1 MSTST
6 FAAAAADAID
16 YSDDDDEES
25 SESEE
30 VSDISVAVSSEDDSD
45 EDSDEDSD
53 DDDEWDTE
61 EEALFLRDAQDIQ
74 NRTSRSVG
82 TAAMED
88 RRFRGLFGAR
98 IEIVLKVWSM
108 LWEDGLRP
116 EKSKPK
122 HLLWTLYFLKVY
134 PREAPGCSAV
144 GGSKGAV
151 DPKTLR
157 KWVWLFI
164 ERIAELADEVVS
176 IFCRAGA
183 RILAHRRLTSPF
195 LPHPSSASH
204 RSTLR
209 AGSVPTTWA
218 TTVS

>member
-6 FAAAAADAID
+6 FAAAANAID
-16 YSDDDDEES
+16 SEDNDELS

-30 VSDISVAVSSEDDSD
+30 VSDVSVAASSNDSGD
-45 EDSDEDSD
+45 GSD
-53 DDDEWDTE
+53 DDDNDNNDGDTE
-61 EEALFLRDAQDIQ
+61 EAVFLRDARDIQ
-74 NRTSRSVG
+74 NRTSRCVG

-108 LWEDGLRP
+108 LMEDGLRP
-116 EKSKPK
+116 KKSKPK

-144 GGSKGAV
+144 GGSKGAI

-157 KWVWLFI
+157 KWVWHFI

-176 IFCRAGA
+176 IFCHASA
-183 RILAHRRLTSPF
+183 RIFAHPCLTSP
-195 LPHPSSASH
+195 LSSRPSSPSH

-209 AGSVPTTWA
+209 AGSVPTMWA

>member
-1 MSTST
+1 MSNST
-6 FAAAAADAID
+6 FAAAADAID
-16 YSDDDDEES
+16 YSDDDDKLS

-30 VSDISVAVSSEDDSD
+30 VSDVSVAASSDDSD
-45 EDSDEDSD
+45 DGSD
-53 DDDEWDTE
+53 DDDDNDDDGDTE
-61 EEALFLRDAQDIQ
+61 EAVFLRDARDIQ
-74 NRTSRSVG
+74 NRTSRCVG

-88 RRFRGLFGAR
+88 RRFRSLFGAR

-108 LWEDGLRP
+108 LLEDGLRP
-116 EKSKPK
+116 KKSKPK

-144 GGSKGAV
+144 GGSKGAI

-176 IFCRAGA
+176 IFCRSDA
-183 RILAHRRLTSPF
+183 RILAHRRLTTSPF
-195 LPHPSSASH
+195 LPRPSPPSH
-204 RSTLR
+204 RLTLR
-209 AGSVPTTWA
+209 AGLVPTTWA
-218 TTVS
+218 TTAS

>member
-1 MSTST
+1 MSNSI
-6 FAAAAADAID
+6 FAATAADAID
-16 YSDDDDEES
+16 YSDNDDEES

-30 VSDISVAVSSEDDSD
+30 VSDISTVAVSSNDSD
-45 EDSDEDSD
+45 EDSNDSD
-53 DDDEWDTE
+53 DSNDGDTE
-61 EEALFLRDAQDIQ
+61 EAVFLRDARDIQ
-74 NRTSRSVG
+74 NRTSRCVG

-88 RRFRGLFGAR
+88 RRFHGLFGVR
-98 IEIVLKVWSM
+98 IEILLKVWSM
-108 LWEDGLRP
+108 LLEDGLRP
-116 EKSKPK
+116 KKSKPK

-144 GGSKGAV
+144 GGSKGAI

-176 IFCRAGA
+176 IFCHADA
-183 RILAHRRLTSPF
+183 RILAHRCLTSPF
-195 LPHPSSASH
+195 LPRPSSPSH

-209 AGSVPTTWA
+209 ASSVPTMWA
-218 TTVS
+218 TTAS

>member
-1 MSTST
+1 MSNAT

-16 YSDDDDEES
+16 YSDNDDEEL

-30 VSDISVAVSSEDDSD
+30 VSDISTVAVSSDDSD

-53 DDDEWDTE
+53 DDGDGDTE
-61 EEALFLRDAQDIQ
+61 EAVFLRDARDIQ
-74 NRTSRSVG
+74 NRMSRCVG
-82 TAAMED
+82 MAAMED

-98 IEIVLKVWSM
+98 IEIILKVWSM
-108 LWEDGLRP
+108 LLEDCLCP
-116 EKSKPK
+116 KKSKPK

-144 GGSKGAV
+144 GGSKGAI
-151 DPKTLR
+151 DPKTLQ

-164 ERIAELADEVVS
+164 ERIAELADEVESLFCHADAS
-176 IFCRAGA
+176 I
-183 RILAHRRLTSPF
+183 LTHRRLTSPF
-195 LPHPSSASH
+195 LPRPFSPSH

-218 TTVS
+218 TTAS

>member
-1 MSTST
+1 MSNAT
-6 FAAAAADAID
+6 FAAAAADAIY
-16 YSDDDDEES
+16 YSDNDDEES

-30 VSDISVAVSSEDDSD
+30 VSDISTVAVSSD
-45 EDSDEDSD
+45 DSDEDSD
-53 DDDEWDTE
+53 DDDDEDDGDTE
-61 EEALFLRDAQDIQ
+61 DAVFLRDARDIQ

-108 LWEDGLRP
+108 LLEDGLRP

-122 HLLWTLYFLKVY
+122 HLIWTLYFLKVY
-134 PREAPGCSAV
+134 PREAPGCSRV
-144 GGSKGAV
+144 GGSKGAI

-157 KWVWLFI
+157 KWVWLLI

-176 IFCRAGA
+176 IFFVMPTLSSSHTVASPPRFCRA
-183 RILAHRRLTSPF
+183 RRH
-195 LPHPSSASH
+195 HPAD
-204 RSTLR
+204 RL
-209 AGSVPTTWA
+209 
-218 TTVS
+218 

>member
-1 MSTST
+1 
-6 FAAAAADAID
+6 
-16 YSDDDDEES
+16 
-25 SESEE
+25 
-30 VSDISVAVSSEDDSD
+30 
-45 EDSDEDSD
+45 
-53 DDDEWDTE
+53 
-61 EEALFLRDAQDIQ
+61 
-74 NRTSRSVG
+74 
-82 TAAMED
+82 MED

-116 EKSKPK
+116 EKIKPK

-134 PREAPGCSAV
+134 SREAPGCSAV
-144 GGSKGAV
+144 GGSKGAI

-164 ERIAELADEVVS
+164 ERIAKLADEVVS

-183 RILAHRRLTSPF
+183 RILAHRHLTSPF
-195 LPHPSSASH
+195 LPRPSLASH

-218 TTVS
+218 TTAS

>member
-1 MSTST
+1 MSNST
-6 FAAAAADAID
+6 FAAAAAEDID

-25 SESEE
+25 SASEE
-30 VSDISVAVSSEDDSD
+30 VSDNSVASSDDSYDGSDDSD
-45 EDSDEDSD
+45 DEDD
-53 DDDEWDTE
+53 GDA
-61 EEALFLRDAQDIQ
+61 EEAVFLRDALDIQ

-88 RRFRGLFGAR
+88 RRFRGLFGAC
-98 IEIVLKVWSM
+98 IEIVLKVWLM
-108 LWEDGLRP
+108 LGEGGLRP

-122 HLLWTLYFLKVY
+122 HLLWMLYFLKVY
-134 PREAPGCSAV
+134 QREAPGCSAV
-144 GGSKGAV
+144 GGSKGAI

-176 IFCRAGA
+176 IFWRAGA

-195 LPHPSSASH
+195 LPRPSSASH

-209 AGSVPTTWA
+209 AGWVPTTWA
-218 TTVS
+218 TTAL

>member
-6 FAAAAADAID
+6 FAAAADAID
-16 YSDDDDEES
+16 YSDDDDELL

-30 VSDISVAVSSEDDSD
+30 VSDVSVAASSDDSD
-45 EDSDEDSD
+45 DGSD
-53 DDDEWDTE
+53 DDDDDDNNDRDTE
-61 EEALFLRDAQDIQ
+61 EAVFLRDARDIQ
-74 NRTSRSVG
+74 NRTSRCVG

-108 LWEDGLRP
+108 LLEDGLRP
-116 EKSKPK
+116 KKSKPK

-144 GGSKGAV
+144 GGSKGAI

-164 ERIAELADEVVS
+164 EKIAELADEVVS
-176 IFCRAGA
+176 IFCRADT
-183 RILAHRRLTSPF
+183 LTSSHTVASP
-195 LPHPSSASH
+195 PRSCRARRRHPAD
-204 RSTLR
+204 RL
-209 AGSVPTTWA
+209 
-218 TTVS
+218 

>member
-1 MSTST
+1 MSNAT

-16 YSDDDDEES
+16 HSSDDDEES

-30 VSDISVAVSSEDDSD
+30 VSDILVAVSSEDDSA
-45 EDSDEDSD
+45 EDSD
-53 DDDEWDTE
+53 DSDKDNDGDTE
-61 EEALFLRDAQDIQ
+61 EAMFLRDARDIQ
-74 NRTSRSVG
+74 NRTSWCVG

-88 RRFRGLFGAR
+88 RRFRSNFGVGIA
-98 IEIVLKVWSM
+98 IVMKVWLM

-116 EKSKPK
+116 KKSKPK
-122 HLLWTLYFLKVY
+122 HLLWTLYFLNVF
-134 PREAPGCSAV
+134 PREAPGCSTV
-144 GGSKGAV
+144 GGSKGAI
-151 DPKTLR
+151 DPKTLQ

-176 IFCRAGA
+176 YFCPASA
-183 RILAHRRLTSPF
+183 PILAHRRLTTSPF
-195 LPHPSSASH
+195 LPRPLSPSH

-218 TTVS
+218 MTAS

>member
-1 MSTST
+1 MSNST
-6 FAAAAADAID
+6 FASAAADAID
-16 YSDDDDEES
+16 YSEDVDEES

-45 EDSDEDSD
+45 EDSDDDSD
-53 DDDEWDTE
+53 EDDDEDTE
-61 EEALFLRDAQDIQ
+61 EAMFLRDARDIQ
-74 NRTSRSVG
+74 NRTSWCVG

-108 LWEDGLRP
+108 LLEDGLRP
-116 EKSKPK
+116 KKSKPK

-144 GGSKGAV
+144 GGSKGAI

-157 KWVWLFI
+157 K
-164 ERIAELADEVVS
+164 
-176 IFCRAGA
+176 
-183 RILAHRRLTSPF
+183 
-195 LPHPSSASH
+195 
-204 RSTLR
+204 
-209 AGSVPTTWA
+209 
-218 TTVS
+218 